1 MVLQKSQ
8 KKKGNISLIAR
19 RCQKYL
25 VLGYFFVSVNKISKK
40 RGLKIVL
47 LNKICFQATVA
58 LKMVYVGYLVISA
71 WSSSGVMAQEKPHH
85 STLVQVVIT
94 PHSQKKVNYL
104 LEDVT

>member
-1 MVLQKSQ
+1 M
-8 KKKGNISLIAR
+8 
-19 RCQKYL
+19 
-25 VLGYFFVSVNKISKK
+25 SVNKISKK

-85 STLVQVVIT
+85 STLVPVVIT